1 MKVIKN
7 SPGSSDMLIAG
18 EGYSQITSG
27 ANSVTVTR
35 DSGVYINGPVSLSSP
50 IDNVKIS
57 GIFKL
62 NTILASCLPSTMIT
76 PMPTF
81 VMDMPIK
88 NLSSMAGIAAILKG
102 IM

>member
-27 ANSVTVTR
+27 ANSVTVTK

-50 IDNVKIS
+50 IDNV
-57 GIFKL
+57 
-62 NTILASCLPSTMIT
+62 
-76 PMPTF
+76 
-81 VMDMPIK
+81 
-88 NLSSMAGIAAILKG
+88 
-102 IM
+102 

>member
-7 SPGSSDMLIAG
+7 SAGSSDMLVAG
-18 EGYSQITSG
+18 EGYAQIASS
-27 ANSVTVTR
+27 ANSVTVTKE
-35 DSGVYINGPVSLSSP
+35 SGVFINGPISFSSP
-50 IDNVKIS
+50 IDNFKIS

-62 NTILASCLPSTMIT
+62 NPILASCLPSTMIT

-88 NLSSMAGIAAILKG
+88 NLSSMAGIAGILKG
-102 IM
+102 LM